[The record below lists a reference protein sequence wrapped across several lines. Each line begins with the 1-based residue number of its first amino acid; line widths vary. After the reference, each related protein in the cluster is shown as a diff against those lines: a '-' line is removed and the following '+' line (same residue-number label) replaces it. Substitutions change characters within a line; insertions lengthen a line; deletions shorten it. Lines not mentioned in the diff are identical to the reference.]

1 MKIVITQ
8 PTYLSWIGYYGMI
21 SLSDTFVFYDDVQ
34 FERRSWQ
41 SRNKILKNNGEI
53 QWLTVPIVHNGQDE
67 KINEVKIDYSKNWQE
82 KHWKAIYYEYCRA
95 PYFKKYKDEI
105 EAIYA
110 SRHNTISDLN
120 IFIIKKIVGLLNMKP
135 PEFILSSEIPNVSGQ
150 KTDRLLSVLEKIDG
164 KEYISTIG
172 TKAYLETDKFMDKN
186 LKLYWY
192 DYQHPVYRQL
202 NEKFTPYLS
211 IIDLLFNVGPD
222 SLEVIKKGLE
232 NSLQLV
238 K

>member
-41 SRNKILKNNGEI
+41 SRNKISKNTSQS
-53 QWLTVPIVHNGQDE
+53 QWLTVPIVHNGQNE
-67 KINEVKIDYSKNWQE
+67 KINEVKIDYSTDWRE
-82 KHWKAIYYEYCRA
+82 KHWKSIYYEYCKT

-105 EAIYA
+105 ESIYA
-110 SRHNTISDLN
+110 SRHDTIIDLN

-135 PEFILSSEIPNVSGQ
+135 PKFMLSSELKNVSGQ
-150 KTDRLLSVLEKIDG
+150 KTDRLVSVLEKING

-172 TKAYLETDKFMDKN
+172 TKAYLETDKFKEKN
-186 LKLYWY
+186 IKVYWY

-202 NEKFTPYLS
+202 KDEFTPYLS
-211 IIDLLFNVGPD
+211 IIDLLFNVGPE
-222 SLEVIKKGLE
+222 SLEVINKGLE
-232 NSLQLV
+232 NSLELV